1 MKDAITGL
9 MFFYIVCFQ
18 IFFFSL
24 KKKEIQIFQLF
35 STLTWQK
42 LIFVAVF
49 FHNQVKLTKKN
60 SGTKLQ
66 IGISYFPKFK
76 KKTHLTDRRMFSIFS
91 GSAPDDNIHIQGF
104 GNSTLNNYWYFRQ
117 KSTHLTHTQF
127 QNLNWK
133 LLASV
138 G

>member
-24 KKKEIQIFQLF
+24 KKKRNSNFTTIFYTEVTKVDFCGSIF
-35 STLTWQK
+35 SQSSQT
-42 LIFVAVF
+42 
-49 FHNQVKLTKKN
+49 NEKN
-60 SGTKLQ
+60 SKL
-66 IGISYFPKFK
+66 GISYFPKFK
-76 KKTHLTDRRMFSIFS
+76 KRKPHLTDRHIFSIFS

-104 GNSTLNNYWYFRQ
+104 GNSTLNNFWYFRQ
-117 KSTHLTHTQF
+117 KSTHLTPTQF

-138 G
+138 GQRA

>member
-24 KKKEIQIFQLF
+24 KKKRNSNFTTIFYTDVTKVDFCGSIF
-35 STLTWQK
+35 SQSS
-42 LIFVAVF
+42 
-49 FHNQVKLTKKN
+49 QTKK
-60 SGTKLQ
+60 KLP
-66 IGISYFPKFK
+66 IRK
-76 KKTHLTDRRMFSIFS
+76 KKPHLTDRRIFSIFS

-104 GNSTLNNYWYFRQ
+104 GNSTLNNFWYFRQ
-117 KSTHLTHTQF
+117 KSTHLTPTQF

-138 G
+138 GQRAGRK

>member
-24 KKKEIQIFQLF
+24 KKKKKFKFFNYFLHWRDKSWF
-35 STLTWQK
+35 LWQY
-42 LIFVAVF
+42 F
-49 FHNQVKLTKKN
+49 FTIKSNERKKF
-60 SGTKLQ
+60 Q

-76 KKTHLTDRRMFSIFS
+76 KKTHLTDQRIFSIFS

-104 GNSTLNNYWYFRQ
+104 GNSTLNNFWYFRQ